1 MSRWISQEAERLAP
15 YTPGE
20 QPQDQQYVKLNTNE
34 SPFPPSPKVLKAI
47 NRAEILKLN
56 LYSDPTCAALT
67 EAIARRY
74 ELKAK
79 NVLAGNG
86 SDEVLAFAFRAFCG
100 AGQPVAF
107 ADVTYGFYK
116 SQAALFD
123 LDVKIIPLREDFTLH
138 VDDYMDFPGTIVI
151 ANPNAPTGIAVP
163 RNDIQRLLE
172 ANPDRVVIVDEAYVD
187 FGAESCVPLV
197 KEFSNLLVVQTF
209 SKSRCLAGAR
219 LGFAAGCRE
228 LIADLMKV
236 KFSFNS
242 YTNSRLSLLAGLAS
256 LEDEEYFQRCVSA
269 IVTQRER
276 TAGRLEEKGF
286 QVLPSK
292 ANFLFARTPK
302 VPGGDLYRKLRERG
316 ILVRHFSQPAIDDWV
331 RITIGTPEQMDA
343 LDRQLDEILKEAAE

>member
-1 MSRWISQEAERLAP
+1 MSRFLAERYGKLSP
-15 YTPGE
+15 YVPGE
-20 QPQDQQYVKLNTNE
+20 QPQDRQYIKLNTNE
-34 SPFPPSPKVLKAI
+34 SPYPPAPGVARVITKG
-47 NRAEILKLN
+47 EIDDLR
-56 LYSDPTCAALT
+56 LYPDPEAGALT
-67 EAIARRY
+67 RA
-74 ELKAK
+74 
-79 NVLAGNG
+79 LADRLGLAPEEIFTGNG
-86 SDEVLAFAFRAFCG
+86 SDEVLGLIFMAFSGKEGVCYPAVSYSFYPVFCALCG
-100 AGQPVAF
+100 VEGREIPMREGLRFSLEDCPAGNSPV
-107 ADVTYGFYK
+107 V
-116 SQAALFD
+116 
-123 LDVKIIPLREDFTLH
+123 
-138 VDDYMDFPGTIVI
+138 FP
-151 ANPNAPTGIAVP
+151 NPNAPTGIPLP
-163 RNDIQRLLE
+163 RQEIWAFLEQNPHRL
-172 ANPDRVVIVDEAYVD
+172 VVVDEAYVD

-269 IVTQRER
+269 IVRERER

-302 VPGGDLYRKLRERG
+302 VSGGDLYRKLRERG